1 MEILIGEDDADTA
14 FLYSKLLEERGHN
27 VVVTKDGREC
37 LDVYYDKAKSTNSNS
52 NSNPFDAV
60 ILDHKMPVIDGFQV
74 AKEIVSINP
83 NQRIIIASGYSE
95 DIFKEASDHYQIPLE
110 VLQKPFSN
118 NLLIEMV
125 ESTHRFHLA
134 L

>member
-14 FLYSKLLEERGHN
+14 FLYLRLLEERGHN
-27 VVVTKDGREC
+27 LIVTKDGREC
-37 LDVYYDKAKSTNSNS
+37 LDVYYDKAKGSDSNS

-83 NQRIIIASGYSE
+83 NQRIIIASGYPK
-95 DIFKEASDHYQIPLE
+95 DIFKEAGDHYQIPLE

-118 NLLIEMV
+118 ILLIEMI
-125 ESTHRFHLA
+125 ESKHKV
-134 L
+134 